1 MNAWT
6 TGLCAAGAVMTL
18 AGPALA
24 REPFDDIYF
33 VRPQATTPDLFKD
46 RDQCRREAFSMGDT
60 AAAYSDPNYGAI
72 SAMGQALDTDALHG
86 GGMRKRMQ
94 KAIMIDCMKRRGWT
108 QLDPSPDEAKAVDRA
123 SVRHPDALDAWLKA
137 HEPVAVAVSVDTRA
151 PNSKP

>member
-1 MNAWT
+1 MNVWKI
-6 TGLCAAGAVMTL
+6 GLCAAGAVMTL
-18 AGPALA
+18 ASAAAA
-24 REPFDDIYF
+24 RQPFDDIYF
-33 VRPQATTPDLFKD
+33 VRAQATTPALFKD

-137 HEPVAVAVSVDTRA
+137 HEPAAVAPVAAVEA
-151 PNSKP
+151 PKKP